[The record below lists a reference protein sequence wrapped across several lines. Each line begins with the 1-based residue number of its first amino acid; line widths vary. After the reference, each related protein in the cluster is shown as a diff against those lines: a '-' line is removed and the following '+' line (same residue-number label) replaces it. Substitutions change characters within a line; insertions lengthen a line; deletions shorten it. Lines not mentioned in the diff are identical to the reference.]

1 MLERVKHE
9 NTVDIYGHVTVL
21 RTQRNFM
28 VQNEEQYIFIHD
40 ALLEAVSCGNTE
52 VHARNLVQHI
62 KRLTEDSEGGTAG
75 LAEEFR
81 KLSNPNQARR
91 LKQGTGSLTCNR
103 SKNRLANILP
113 YESTR
118 VQLLSTRGIEGS
130 DYINASFIDGYRQKG
145 AYIAT
150 QGPLQETVD
159 DFWRM
164 LMEHNSNIVVMLTQL
179 FEGDRERCYKYWPT
193 DRSAKHQYYVVDPVS
208 EQEFAQ
214 FVVREFKVKDIMNDT
229 VRIIKQFHFYG
240 WTESVPKNGEG
251 ILELIGQIQR
261 TYEQQEEE
269 GPITVHCSDGV
280 GRTGVFCALSIV
292 LERMRSEG
300 VVDLFQ
306 TVKLLRTQRPNM
318 IQNKEQYL
326 FCYKRALEYLGS
338 FDHYAV

>member
-1 MLERVKHE
+1 M
-9 NTVDIYGHVTVL
+9 
-21 RTQRNFM
+21 
-28 VQNEEQYIFIHD
+28 
-40 ALLEAVSCGNTE
+40 
-52 VHARNLVQHI
+52 
-62 KRLTEDSEGGTAG
+62 
-75 LAEEFR
+75 
-81 KLSNPNQARR
+81 
-91 LKQGTGSLTCNR
+91 
-103 SKNRLANILP
+103 
-113 YESTR
+113 
-118 VQLLSTRGIEGS
+118 
-130 DYINASFIDGYRQKG
+130 
-145 AYIAT
+145 
-150 QGPLQETVD
+150 
-159 DFWRM
+159 
-164 LMEHNSNIVVMLTQL
+164 
-179 FEGDRERCYKYWPT
+179 
-193 DRSAKHQYYVVDPVS
+193 DPVS

-229 VRIIKQFHFYG
+229 VRIIKQFHFNG